1 MITSRSMQHAK
12 RIAEHY
18 GLGPPEQL
26 PYFQQA
32 LKDKR
37 SWTLVLG
44 KWRPRM
50 RKPQSEETKQKI
62 AESMKGNTNR
72 RRKNTNEEILH

>member
-1 MITSRSMQHAK
+1 MITLRSMQHAK

-32 LKDKR
+32 QKDTKH

-44 KWRPRM
+44 KWKPRT
-50 RKPQSEETKQKI
+50 RKKQTNETKQKI
-62 AESMKGNTNR
+62 ANSMKGNQNR
-72 RRKNTNEEILH
+72 RK